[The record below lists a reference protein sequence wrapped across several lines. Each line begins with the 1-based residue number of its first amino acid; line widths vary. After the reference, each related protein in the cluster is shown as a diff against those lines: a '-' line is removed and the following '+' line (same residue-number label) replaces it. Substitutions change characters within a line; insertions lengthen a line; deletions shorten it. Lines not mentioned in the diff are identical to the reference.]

1 MTATFESLN
10 AGDTI
15 DGPKFAVSRESI
27 RLFCDA
33 SLDYNP
39 LHLDDDYMKGNFG
52 KTNFGGIIM
61 HGMNNFGLISRMI
74 TDWAYPA
81 GAVHRR
87 LETRWVK
94 PVRPGDTIQP
104 TGIVKS
110 KQATANSRWVL
121 IDVMVRNQNDEKVAT
136 GEAMVEFPIDNSACN
151 FKPEPPVEHGNGS
164 SPPRAAKSDPET
176 PVWIDIRP
184 CDGLETA
191 RPGRHSRQRDQ
202 ARFATFGLSEHGL
215 SKHQDCPMKVRNSLK
230 SLRGRHRNNRLV
242 RRKGRVYVI
251 NKVSAVSRR
260 ARVEF
265 RPDSGLPG
273 RPRKFSPSRVFDA
286 FAALQRVFLRL
297 DFVDGTEIPCS
308 RAPA

>member
-1 MTATFESLN
+1 MTTTFESLQRRRQHRG
-10 AGDTI
+10 AEIRGQPRI
-15 DGPKFAVSRESI
+15 I

-81 GAVHRR
+81 GAIHRR

-104 TGIVKS
+104 IGIVKS
-110 KQATANSRWVL
+110 KQVTENSRWVL

-136 GEAMVEFPIDNSACN
+136 GEAMVEFPHGSDLCQSISNQAVVRETRPSSAEWAR
-151 FKPEPPVEHGNGS
+151 KRPV
-164 SPPRAAKSDPET
+164 R
-176 PVWIDIRP
+176 IDIWP

-191 RPGRHSRQRDQ
+191 
-202 ARFATFGLSEHGL
+202 
-215 SKHQDCPMKVRNSLK
+215 
-230 SLRGRHRNNRLV
+230 
-242 RRKGRVYVI
+242 
-251 NKVSAVSRR
+251 
-260 ARVEF
+260 
-265 RPDSGLPG
+265 
-273 RPRKFSPSRVFDA
+273 PSRAVWPLA
-286 FAALQRVFLRL
+286 
-297 DFVDGTEIPCS
+297 G
-308 RAPA
+308 